1 MKTTASSSASP
12 ASTKAYSSA
21 SEIAD
26 SPLLSVPTA
35 RHHHPHE
42 TKPSLPPARTRS
54 RINGSGSHPS
64 QDHGSAPER
73 EIAIPPAAFTGL
85 DDPAF
90 SDSGFVRSSLSADL
104 RAGIALC
111 RRARLVLQGAAV
123 RSLDAGGMELDPVH
137 LRLLLDCAQICETA
151 ADFMSRNSPYHL
163 YLCEVCAAICEAC
176 AESCALAGA
185 MKECAAVCQECVVVC
200 RAIAG

>member
-1 MKTTASSSASP
+1 MKPITSSSASP
-12 ASTKAYSSA
+12 ASTKPHFSSA
-21 SEIAD
+21 TEGID
-26 SPLLSVPTA
+26 SPRLSLTA
-35 RHHHPHE
+35 RHHPSPPD
-42 TKPSLPPARTRS
+42 TKPALPSARTRP
-54 RINGSGSHPS
+54 RLNGNGSHASHA
-64 QDHGSAPER
+64 GSADR
-73 EIAIPPAAFTGL
+73 SPAARSAAAADL
-85 DDPAF
+85 DDPTF
-90 SDSGFVRSSLSADL
+90 SDSGFVRSALSADL
-104 RAGIALC
+104 RAGVALC
-111 RRARLVLQGAAV
+111 RRARLVLQAAAV

-185 MKECAAVCQECVVVC
+185 MEECAAICQECVVVC